1 MLLLYL
7 ETVKIAMIKFL
18 KKKSKK
24 VLAFFA
30 NLWYDKYR

>member
-7 ETVKIAMIKFL
+7 ETVKIATIKFL
-18 KKKSKK
+18 KKKSEK
-24 VLAFFA
+24 VLAFSV